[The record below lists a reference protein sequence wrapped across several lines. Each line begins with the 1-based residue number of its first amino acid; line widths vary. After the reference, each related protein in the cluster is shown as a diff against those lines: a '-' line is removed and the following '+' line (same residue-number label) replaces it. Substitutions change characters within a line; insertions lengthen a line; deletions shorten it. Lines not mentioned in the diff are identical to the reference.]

1 MDRYVSN
8 ILHYLPANA
17 LFSFHEPTDC
27 SHTIAR
33 LPQRYD
39 GEQYSGAVRSFELM
53 TERAAV
59 RASTALRQ
67 RMHMYYRRAC
77 SLEWMLREAALEC
90 DAWP

>member
-1 MDRYVSN
+1 MDRHVSKF
-8 ILHYLPANA
+8 LHYSTANG
-17 LFSFHEPTDC
+17 LFQLHELTDC
-27 SHTIAR
+27 SHNIAC

-39 GEQYSGAVRSFELM
+39 GEQFSGAVRSFELM

-90 DAWP
+90 DTWP